1 MKLLTAI
8 LILLVGL
15 FSSENA
21 SEKIPWRGPDQL
33 TWSDFQGVPEGNS
46 SYVASTNS
54 GLSFSY
60 SYSERNGERIFE
72 YTIQSNFYPKLSWYR
87 PEAASAYILK
97 HEQTHFDIS
106 ELHARIFRKRMAEFN
121 FSEKRKE
128 EVRRIYE
135 TIETERKA
143 MQDRYDEESDHSK
156 NEVGER
162 AWRIFVAEQL
172 KAYDAWR

>member
-1 MKLLTAI
+1 
-8 LILLVGL
+8 
-15 FSSENA
+15 
-21 SEKIPWRGPDQL
+21 
-33 TWSDFQGVPEGNS
+33 
-46 SYVASTNS
+46 
-54 GLSFSY
+54 
-60 SYSERNGERIFE
+60 
-72 YTIQSNFYPKLSWYR
+72 
-87 PEAASAYILK
+87 
-97 HEQTHFDIS
+97 
-106 ELHARIFRKRMAEFN
+106 FN